1 MKNNNPKNNSEA
13 AQENPISQAATLAVL
28 AGIITTLGDGLAT
41 VAAALA
47 IQETQQAAAEN
58 NATNGGPSNNGNSN
72 ANLQEIH
79 QQLNYLTKEVKK
91 IKRTLNL

>member
-1 MKNNNPKNNSEA
+1 MKNNNQKNNSEA

-47 IQETQQAAAEN
+47 I
-58 NATNGGPSNNGNSN
+58 
-72 ANLQEIH
+72 
-79 QQLNYLTKEVKK
+79 
-91 IKRTLNL
+91 